1 MGLADVRRG
10 IEPGAFR
17 VEQTLSGERPVS
29 EDVRVVALMQAK
41 QGEESAVQQACEA
54 CVGPTRQEAGC
65 DMYVLHRDS
74 QNPSLLV
81 FVEHWKSES
90 ALKQHMQTP
99 HFKALTHALTGK
111 LTQQMQV
118 HVLQPV

>member
-1 MGLADVRRG
+1 M
-10 IEPGAFR
+10 
-17 VEQTLSGERPVS
+17 S
-29 EDVRVVALMQAK
+29 EDVRVVALIEAK
-41 QGEESAVQQACEA
+41 HGEESAVQQACEA

-74 QNPSLLV
+74 QNPSLFV
-81 FVEHWKSES
+81 FVEHWKSEH

-99 HFKALTHALTGK
+99 HFKALTQALDGK
-111 LTQQMQV
+111 LKQAMSV

>member
-1 MGLADVRRG
+1 M
-10 IEPGAFR
+10 
-17 VEQTLSGERPVS
+17 S
-29 EDVRVVALMQAK
+29 EDVRVVALIEAK

-74 QNPSLLV
+74 QNPSLFV
-81 FVEHWKSES
+81 FVEHWKSEE

-99 HFKALTHALTGK
+99 HFKALAQALDGK
-111 LTQQMQV
+111 LTQPIRV
-118 HVLQPV
+118 HVLRPV